1 MISQLLAVA
10 RTRIRRYSPA
20 EAAAADALIVD
31 LRSHD
36 ERYRNGVIPGSIHVP
51 RSVLEWRCDSTS
63 GFANPMVAESDRQ
76 LILVCA
82 EGYSSSLA
90 AAALLDLGVPDVGE
104 LVGGY
109 EAWVAAGL
117 PTIDAPP
124 TEAGLP
130 GMGQP
135 C

>member
-1 MISQLLAVA
+1 MILQVLADA
-10 RTRIRRYSPA
+10 RARIRRYGPV
-20 EAAAADALIVD
+20 EAAASDALIVD

-51 RSVLEWRCDSTS
+51 RSVLEWRCDATS
-63 GFANPMVAESDRQ
+63 GFANPNVAESSRP

-90 AAALLDLGVPDVGE
+90 AASLIDLGVRDVGD
-104 LVGGY
+104 LDGGFA
-109 EAWVAAGL
+109 AWVADGL
-117 PTIDAPP
+117 PIVDAPP
-124 TEAGLP
+124 LETGLP

>member
-1 MISQLLAVA
+1 MISRTLADA
-10 RTRIRRYSPA
+10 RARITRYSA
-20 EAAAADALIVD
+20 ADAAAADALIVD

-51 RSVLEWRCDSTS
+51 RSVLEWRCDPTS
-63 GFANPMVAESDRQ
+63 GYANPVLVDRERP

-90 AAALLDLGVPDVGE
+90 AAGLIELGVRDVGD
-104 LVGGY
+104 LDGGY

-117 PTIDAPP
+117 PTMEAPP
-124 TEAGLP
+124 PESGLP

>member
-1 MISQLLAVA
+1 MISQLLADA
-10 RTRIRRYSPA
+10 RTRIRRYNPA
-20 EAAAADALIVD
+20 EAAAADALLVD

-51 RSVLEWRCDSTS
+51 RAVLEWRCDPAS
-63 GFANPMVAESDRQ
+63 GFANPVVAESDRP
-76 LILVCA
+76 LILTCA

-90 AAALLDLGVPDVGE
+90 AAALIDLGVSDVGD

-117 PTIDAPP
+117 PTMDAPP
-124 TEAGLP
+124 LESGLP

>member
-1 MISQLLAVA
+1 MISQLLADA
-10 RTRIRRYSPA
+10 RARIRRYSPA
-20 EAAAADALIVD
+20 DAAVADALIVD

-63 GFANPMVAESDRQ
+63 GFANPVVAESDRP

-90 AAALLDLGVPDVGE
+90 AAALLDLGVRDAGD

-117 PTIDAPP
+117 PTMDAPP
-124 TEAGLP
+124 IEAGLP

>member
-1 MISQLLAVA
+1 MISRTLADA
-10 RTRIRRYSPA
+10 RARIARHSAA

-51 RSVLEWRCDSTS
+51 RSVLEWRCEPTS
-63 GFANPMVAESDRQ
+63 GYANPVIVESERP

-90 AAALLDLGVPDVGE
+90 AAGLIDLGVRDVGD
-104 LVGGY
+104 LDGGY

-117 PTIDAPP
+117 PTMEAPP
-124 TEAGLP
+124 PEAGLP
-130 GMGQP
+130 GMGHP

>member
-1 MISQLLAVA
+1 
-10 RTRIRRYSPA
+10 
-20 EAAAADALIVD
+20 
-31 LRSHD
+31 
-36 ERYRNGVIPGSIHVP
+36 
-51 RSVLEWRCDSTS
+51 
-63 GFANPMVAESDRQ
+63 MVAESDRQ

-82 EGYSSSLA
+82 EGYSYSLA
-90 AAALLDLGVPDVGE
+90 AAALLDLGVPDVGD

>member
-10 RTRIRRYSPA
+10 RTRIRRYTPA

-36 ERYRNGVIPGSIHVP
+36 ERYRNGVIPGSVHVP
-51 RSVLEWRCDSTS
+51 RSVLEWRCDPMS
-63 GFANPMVAESDRQ
+63 GYANPVVSEADRP

-90 AAALLDLGVPDVGE
+90 AAALIDLGVRDVGE
-104 LVGGY
+104 LAGGY
-109 EAWVAAGL
+109 EAWVADGL
-117 PTIDAPP
+117 PTMDAPP
-124 TEAGLP
+124 IDPGLP

>member
-90 AAALLDLGVPDVGE
+90 AAALLDLAVPDVGE